1 MICIK
6 YICLCYI
13 SLVWKGERTDVR
25 VLYMLYPYMSC
36 VNMYSA
42 RM

>member
-13 SLVWKGERTDVR
+13 SLVWKDERIYVH
-25 VLYMLYPYMSC
+25 VLYYMY
-36 VNMYSA
+36 MYTH
-42 RM
+42 MYVLCEHV